1 MGHRGVKISEKLRS
15 SVSWLYENFMQKNK
29 FLHIA
34 LSGAVVAALAAS
46 LGVVCYVRGCVTPAK
61 PAVYVDRRHDPVYNT
76 NLTGMV
82 EMQAKI
88 AGVRNAAYRSA
99 EELIEAARKNL
110 GDGADEAAVRAE
122 LDAHPERYPEWKRV
136 QAECRAADNAL
147 VKHQDAAKR
156 LVRERL
162 WKERNDRKA
171 VADGKATAL
180 DASAVSTNKL
190 QKKTFAKPLEKKA
203 VKQ

>member
-1 MGHRGVKISEKLRS
+1 
-15 SVSWLYENFMQKNK
+15 MQNKK

-34 LSGAVVAALAAS
+34 LVGAIIAALAAS
-46 LGVVCYVRGCVTPAK
+46 LGVVFLVRGCAGADK
-61 PAVYVDRRHDPVYNT
+61 PAVYVDRRHDPVYTT
-76 NLTGMV
+76 NLTEMV

-88 AGVRNAAYRSA
+88 AGVRNTAYRSA
-99 EELIEAARKNL
+99 AELIEAARKNL
-110 GDGADEAAVRAE
+110 AADADEAAVRAE

-136 QAECRAADNAL
+136 QAECQAADAAL

-171 VADGKATAL
+171 VSDGKATAL
-180 DASAVSTNKL
+180 DAPAASTNKFH
-190 QKKTFAKPLEKKA
+190 KKTFAKPLEKKA